1 MVAGVIG
8 GAASVIGGGKF
19 ANGAVRAA
27 LAYAVNQSLS
37 NKEIRK
43 QVALLKSTTAELSK
57 MTKVAPNEIKI
68 VTGALSVAIRL
79 HATKGLLVANMTP
92 EERVFI
98 ARAFGHDSLIST
110 LEADIPGMTGTA
122 VGLLGSEI
130 RKDYIFTQWKDISQV
145 GIGATK
151 MFVERVLVGMGVSNN
166 AVNLY
171 GAIDNTIGAS
181 DQ

>member
-1 MVAGVIG
+1 LIIGVRVVFLIPIFKVNVFTRIIG
-8 GAASVIGGGKF
+8 
-19 ANGAVRAA
+19 VRVVF
-27 LAYAVNQSLS
+27 L
-37 NKEIRK
+37 
-43 QVALLKSTTAELSK
+43 
-57 MTKVAPNEIKI
+57 
-68 VTGALSVAIRL
+68 LSVAIRL
-79 HATKGLLVANMTP
+79 HASKDLVVANMTP

-110 LEADIPGMTGTA
+110 LEADIPGTTGVA